1 MNHVD
6 VEHAGPFEK
15 KDIALQA
22 RENIRVDTGWDVE
35 RVTLQG
41 VMDGNVK
48 SHTLGDDTRPSDCNA
63 GSDQHEIKLAG
74 TTATNIVEGNEF
86 VNGHMRNVNLTAQ
99 QRTSGLT
106 KNHTVDGTCVELDNA
121 NVDGTQNAVTQT
133 HNSFDMLDGLDE
145 IWADV
150 LEIPRVQKGFF
161 YRSRRGESRL
171 QGQTRLSRSGV
182 GF

>member
-1 MNHVD
+1 M
-6 VEHAGPFEK
+6 
-15 KDIALQA
+15 
-22 RENIRVDTGWDVE
+22 
-35 RVTLQG
+35 
-41 VMDGNVK
+41 
-48 SHTLGDDTRPSDCNA
+48 
-63 GSDQHEIKLAG
+63 
-74 TTATNIVEGNEF
+74 
-86 VNGHMRNVNLTAQ
+86 
-99 QRTSGLT
+99 
-106 KNHTVDGTCVELDNA
+106 ELDNA